1 MGLLATPPGTEEV
14 KAREFDLTQTAKK
27 LAATIPVFATA
38 IIGVLR
44 AAGVEKA
51 TEPAYIA
58 AVLGLTAFGVVAL
71 GLVAAA
77 DILGRSYVE
86 GAQRIGDATALPG
99 GDDAARERQQLDQ
112 AAKAQRDELDRAAAV
127 ERERKDGV
135 AADERDRLARVAE
148 DERTRSGKVAED
160 ERNRLDREAEDERK
174 RKDQLAE
181 DERDRLARRAEDERH
196 RLDREAEDQRK
207 RKDQGGG

>member
-1 MGLLATPPGTEEV
+1 VRVELAVWRLTDAVRRAKLAQGADGIVSYTPRYGRS

-27 LAATIPVFATA
+27 LAAAIPVFATA
-38 IIGVLR
+38 IIGVLKT
-44 AAGVEKA
+44 AGVEKA

-99 GDDAARERQQLDQ
+99 GDDAARERQQLDP
-112 AAKAQRDELDRAAAV
+112 AKAPA
-127 ERERKDGV
+127 
-135 AADERDRLARVAE
+135 
-148 DERTRSGKVAED
+148 
-160 ERNRLDREAEDERK
+160 
-174 RKDQLAE
+174 
-181 DERDRLARRAEDERH
+181 
-196 RLDREAEDQRK
+196 
-207 RKDQGGG
+207 